1 MVKMWTAWLGWPG
14 LGLARLA
21 RLAALP
27 GLGAGTL
34 RVLSRARIYG
44 ETEGFPSSGRN
55 QWETF
60 RKQRRRL
67 GVEAVLA
74 AKMVTVPHVPVASVL
89 SASHLPTGAGAVPI
103 VWKNRGSPFG
113 RRTKFG
119 EAH

>member
-1 MVKMWTAWLGWPG
+1 MVKLWTGWLDWPG

-55 QWETF
+55 QWEAF
-60 RKQRRRL
+60 RKQKSRL

-103 VWKNRGSPFG
+103 LWKKRGSPFG